1 MPAAIRALFDNLKI
15 MSGGNLGVNYDIA
28 PTNEA
33 LAVIRDTKGDYA
45 AHAMRFGLWEPW
57 MDKSKKRYATFNA
70 RWETVKSSRMF
81 GPLWSAGQR
90 CAVPASGWYEWSGPK
105 SDKRRWH
112 FSLGEP
118 DGLFWFGGLYQTAQT
133 DEGEERRSF
142 SLLTVPAN
150 DTVGRYHSTERDPGG
165 RMPVI
170 LESGQLERWLDP
182 AADPDDMIQTWPDD
196 QTSVWEVPRKAVGFA
211 QAQHLSKL

>member
-1 MPAAIRALFDNLKI
+1 M
-15 MSGGNLGVNYDIA
+15 
-28 PTNEA
+28 
-33 LAVIRDTKGDYA
+33 
-45 AHAMRFGLWEPW
+45 
-57 MDKSKKRYATFNA
+57 
-70 RWETVKSSRMF
+70 
-81 GPLWSAGQR
+81 
-90 CAVPASGWYEWSGPK
+90 
-105 SDKRRWH
+105 
-112 FSLGEP
+112 
-118 DGLFWFGGLYQTAQT
+118 FWFGGLYQTAQT